1 MKRFTAA
8 DVFWPAFGEII
19 VYETNIEVISLSPIN
34 LSEAQ
39 PLRLITNTR
48 APLPEPVGA

>member
-1 MKRFTAA
+1 VR
-8 DVFWPAFGEII
+8 DRLCDQVLLEIK
-19 VYETNIEVISLSPIN
+19 EQMRDWGIEVISLSPIN

-48 APLPEPVGA
+48 SPLREPAGA